1 MLPSPSP
8 LRRAVVLGFA
18 WLLSW
23 TLINASREQAV
34 RSTLI
39 FAAPVV
45 WVAWHDVRAA
55 FVMAGI
61 GTLSALA
68 GGAIPHP
75 GSREP
80 AFIEGLFAYYKLS
93 ILAVCTVLV
102 RRHVRRE

>member
-1 MLPSPSP
+1 M
-8 LRRAVVLGFA
+8 LGFA
-18 WLLSW
+18 WLLAW
-23 TLINASREQAV
+23 TLINASRDHAI

-45 WVAWHDVRAA
+45 WVAWHDVRTA

-75 GSREP
+75 GSQEP

-93 ILAVCTVLV
+93 VLVVCTALV
-102 RRHVRRE
+102 RRQVRAKELP